1 MTSVVLSLFYSLRF
15 IVGSR
20 VSLHLEII
28 ALRHQIAVV
37 NRSRRPRLR
46 FTGADRI
53 FWARLSQ
60 AWGGWPS
67 TVHMVKPE
75 IIVTWHHRGFR
86 LFWTWKSRHR
96 IGRPVVPYEIRALIR
111 EMSTTNPTRY

>member
-15 IVGSR
+15 IIRSR

-53 FWARLSQ
+53 FRAWLSQ
-60 AWGGWPS
+60 AWGGWRS

-96 IGRPVVPYEIRALIR
+96 TGRPTIAYDAAR
-111 EMSTTNPTRY
+111 